1 MLAELKEKFVK
12 KKPMNTLSNI
22 FLRKILLESIQ
33 QKENKGK
40 KEIRCLNSKPE

>member
-12 KKPMNTLSNI
+12 KKPKNTLSNI
-22 FLRKILLESIQ
+22 FLRKIGLECIQ

-40 KEIRCLNSKPE
+40 KEIRLLNSKPE